1 MIAIVTTK
9 LKPSLRK
16 SMKPAHV
23 TDSYYPPA
31 KNAGKAALRTW
42 VLNGIGRSNVLMVP
56 FKKRR
61 TEQRLRRRPESE

>member
-1 MIAIVTTK
+1 
-9 LKPSLRK
+9 
-16 SMKPAHV
+16 MKPAHV